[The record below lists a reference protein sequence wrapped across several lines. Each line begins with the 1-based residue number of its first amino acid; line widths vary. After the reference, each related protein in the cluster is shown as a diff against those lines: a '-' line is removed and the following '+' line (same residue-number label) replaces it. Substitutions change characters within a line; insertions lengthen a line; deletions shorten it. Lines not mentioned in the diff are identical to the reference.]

1 MNRGA
6 ATQPPP
12 SVTRQYCCG
21 VIVKVEKIRVRN
33 FKKVADLTLDIS
45 DITYLVGG
53 NNSGKSSVLQGIHM
67 GVGCAQASAEL
78 RQQVIAESNLRYC
91 PTADFQSLGNSGPY
105 ENNVGGRR
113 GSIEFFGKTGDD
125 ADASYKVEIYKA
137 RNHHNVGVDRSGV
150 YPGFGSFIC
159 DHASLFTIY
168 VPGLAGIPHYE
179 EMQSYASVFRKAAGG
194 DANLVFRNIVRLI
207 NDRDQLAELEG
218 LLFDVI
224 GPCKFRVRFDESKD
238 LYVEV
243 NISLQENHTDDSF
256 VPIDLCG
263 TGVLQITQIFS
274 YVVLFRPKLLLID
287 EPDGHLHP
295 SRQSL
300 LSAAFAKIAERYNCK
315 VIVSTHSRHLV
326 SSAPDDTKLV
336 WLRNG
341 SIELQDEPDLTSIL
355 MDLGALD
362 QIDARGADILVC
374 TEDRGKKALE
384 NCIQS
389 LNLPLEIKVI
399 SYNGVTNA
407 ASAVVIKNM
416 SELLARQPR
425 IIIHRD
431 RDFLTDAEIEIWGR
445 DFVQRQMLVF
455 SPRLPDVESYFVSP
469 HHISSIYWIPID
481 EVAVHIEEIRVEK
494 SEVLRRKFVDKRREA
509 NQKFWRDGGGPAT
522 DALWPAGTPATELT
536 ALGKEVVSS
545 VNERMPRVYGRRFD
559 LFGRASAAL
568 AEEFREYLRESNLL
582 PREHQQAE

>member
-1 MNRGA
+1 M
-6 ATQPPP
+6 
-12 SVTRQYCCG
+12 
-21 VIVKVEKIRVRN
+21 KVEKIRVKN
-33 FKKVADLTLDIS
+33 FKKVVDLTLDIG

-91 PTADFQSLGNSGPY
+91 PTADFQSLGNDGPY

-113 GSIEFFGKTGDD
+113 GSIEFFGKTSDN

-150 YPGFGSFIC
+150 YPSFGSFIC
-159 DHASLFTIY
+159 DYASLFTVY

-179 EMQSYASVFRKAAGG
+179 EMQSYASVFKKAAGG

-207 NDRDQLAELEG
+207 NDRNHLDELEN

-224 GPCKFRVRFDESKD
+224 GPCKFKVKFDDSRD
-238 LYVEV
+238 LYVQV
-243 NISLQENHTDDSF
+243 SISLQDGFADDTF

-274 YVVLFRPKLLLID
+274 YVVLFRPRLLLID
-287 EPDGHLHP
+287 EPDSHLHP

-300 LSAAFAKIAERYNCK
+300 LSAAFAKISEKYNCK

-326 SSAPDDTKLV
+326 SSAPEDTKLI

-341 SIELQDEPDLTSIL
+341 SIELQDELNLTSIL

-374 TEDRGKKALE
+374 TEDKGKKALE
-384 NCIQS
+384 FCIQS
-389 LNLPLEIKVI
+389 LNLPLDIKVI

-407 ASAVVIKNM
+407 ASAAVIKNM
-416 SELLARQPR
+416 SELLAKQPR

-431 RDFLTDAEIEIWGR
+431 RDFLTDREIEIWGR
-445 DFVQRQMLVF
+445 DFTNRQMLVF
-455 SPRLPDVESYFVSP
+455 SPSLPDVESYFVSP
-469 HHISSIYWIPID
+469 QHIALSYNAPLD
-481 EVAVHIEEIRVEK
+481 EVSGKLTEIRQEK
-494 SEVLRRKFVDKRREA
+494 SDALRRKFVDKRRDA
-509 NQKFWRDGGGPAT
+509 NLKFWRDGGGPAT
-522 DALWPAGTPATELT
+522 DALWPPESPPTELT
-536 ALGKEVVSS
+536 TLGKEIVSTL
-545 VNERMPRVYGRRFD
+545 NDRLPQAYGRRVD
-559 LFGRASAAL
+559 LFGRASTGLAQEFLEFIRATDLL
-568 AEEFREYLRESNLL
+568 AEL
-582 PREHQQAE
+582 PQPA